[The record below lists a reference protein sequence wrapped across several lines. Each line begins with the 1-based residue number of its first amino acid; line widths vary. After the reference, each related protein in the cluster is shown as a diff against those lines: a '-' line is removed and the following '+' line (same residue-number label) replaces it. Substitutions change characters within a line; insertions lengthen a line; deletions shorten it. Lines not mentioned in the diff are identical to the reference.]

1 MPDFDAAAVLPDTTF
16 AAVTPAI
23 PAPTDA
29 PLATSARITAAAA
42 AAAAAFGTP
51 VAPSAPGRDPFA
63 GGYAAEAYA
72 AGWQLPETKPAT
84 ELAAELVA
92 KSGTAAATPPAEI
105 PEKKLIDSVIAA
117 GANEVAAA
125 TSPVLDLA
133 LLLRAYRLMQTAA
146 AMAVLY
152 EDQKATASR
161 YVHAT
166 ARGHEAVQLA
176 AAFLLTEYDFAAP
189 YYRDDAMLL
198 GFGLRPYELMLQL
211 LAKRDDPF
219 SGGRT
224 YYCHPSL
231 RRAGMPVIPH
241 QSSATGMQAIPAT
254 GAAQAIK
261 YLEGN
266 VSRFSFLVSGSG
278 EETPDNVADQPATSN
293 EQPETR
299 NQKPETRN
307 PLVLCSTG
315 DGAMTEGEVSE
326 ALQMAVLHQLPI
338 IYLVQ
343 DNDWGISATGREM
356 RAMDAYEF
364 AAGFPGLLRLRVD
377 GADFES
383 SYRGLREAVAHVRG
397 RRGPVLVHA
406 KCPLLGHHTSG
417 VRREWYR
424 GDDLAAHQ
432 LHDPL
437 PRLHQRLL
445 NLGVA
450 EAELAALQAEAT
462 ATVAADWAL
471 ALAAPNPDPATFADH
486 EFAPPATLTEAG
498 ERTPAGAEKVLMVDA
513 ALHAVD
519 DILREFPE
527 ALFYGQDVGGELG
540 GVFRE
545 AALLAKKYGDA
556 RVFNTPIQEAYIVG
570 STAGMAAVGAKPIV
584 EIQFADY
591 IWPALNQL
599 VEELSKS
606 CYLSNGQFPVQ
617 ALIRVPVGAYGG
629 GGPYHSGSIE
639 STLLTIRGIKV
650 VYPSNAADMKGLL
663 RAAFLDPNPVVLLE
677 HKGLYW
683 SKVPGTED
691 AKTLEPAAGYVIPLG
706 QAAIAQPADPAELA
720 RGNTALVVSYG
731 MGIYWAKAASRSYP
745 GQIEILDLRTLNPLD
760 FEAVEAATR
769 RHGKVLV
776 LTEEPLMNSFAESL
790 AGRIQR
796 HCFEV
801 LDAPVFTLGAADL
814 PAIAL
819 NVELEKMMLP
829 SAVKVSVVLG
839 ELLAW

>member
-1 MPDFDAAAVLPDTTF
+1 MSDFAIPTAPDTADLPNTRV
-16 AAVTPAI
+16 A
-23 PAPTDA
+23 
-29 PLATSARITAAAA
+29 AAAA
-42 AAAAAFGTP
+42 AAAAAFTSP
-51 VAPSAPGRDPFA
+51 
-63 GGYAAEAYA
+63 AA
-72 AGWQLPETKPAT
+72 
-84 ELAAELVA
+84 
-92 KSGTAAATPPAEI
+92 
-105 PEKKLIDSVIAA
+105 
-117 GANEVAAA
+117 VAAA
-125 TSPVLDLA
+125 PDLA
-133 LLLRAYRLMQTAA
+133 LLRRAYRLMHTAA
-146 AMAVLY
+146 AMASLY
-152 EDQKATASR
+152 EAEKATAAR

-176 AAFLLTEYDFAAP
+176 AAFLLTEADYATP
-189 YYRDDAMLL
+189 YYRDDALLL
-198 GFGLRPYELMLQL
+198 GLGLRPYELMLQL
-211 LAKRDDPF
+211 LAKADDPF

-224 YYCHPSL
+224 YYAHPSL
-231 RRAGMPVIPH
+231 RRAGVPVIPH

-254 GAAQAIK
+254 GMAQALA
-261 YLEGN
+261 YFESQGLRHPRNEELEMKN
-266 VSRFSFLVSGSG
+266 EELESTAIPHSSFL
-278 EETPDNVADQPATSN
+278 TPHS
-293 EQPETR
+293 
-299 NQKPETRN
+299 KPV
-307 PLVLCSTG
+307 VLCSIG

-338 IYLVQ
+338 VYLVQ

-356 RAMDAYEF
+356 RAMNAYEF
-364 AAGFPGLLRLRVD
+364 AAGFPGLRRLQVD
-377 GADFES
+377 GADFEA
-383 SYRGLREAVAHVRG
+383 SYQGLTEAFAHVRA

-424 GDDLAAHQ
+424 HDLAAHQ
-432 LHDPL
+432 EQDPL
-437 PRLHQRLL
+437 PRLHQLL
-445 NLGVA
+445 LQNGVSETALANLAAVA
-450 EAELAALQAEAT
+450 EA
-462 ATVAADWAL
+462 TVRADWAE

-486 EFAPPATLTEAG
+486 EFAPPAVTAEAG
-498 ERTPAGAEKVLMVDA
+498 ERAPAGAEKALMVDA

-545 AALLAKKYGDA
+545 AALLARKYGDR

-570 STAGMAAVGAKPIV
+570 STAGMAAVGARPIV

-606 CYLSNGQFPVQ
+606 CYLTMGKFPIP
-617 ALIRVPVGAYGG
+617 ALIRVPIGAYGG

-650 VYPSNAADMKGLL
+650 VYPSNAADMKGLM
-663 RAAFLDPNPVVLLE
+663 RAAFLDPNPVIMLE

-691 AKTLEPAAGYVIPLG
+691 AKTVEPAAGYVIPLG
-706 QAAIAQPADPAELA
+706 QAAVAQAADPEQL
-720 RGNTALVVSYG
+720 RQGDTALVVTYG
-731 MGIYWAKAASRSYP
+731 MGVHWAKAASRDYP

-760 FEAVEAATR
+760 FEAVTAATR

-776 LTEEPLMNSFAESL
+776 LTEEPLLNSFAESL

-796 HCFEV
+796 HCFTA
-801 LDAPVFTLGAADL
+801 LDAPVFTLGAANL

-829 SAVKVSVVLG
+829 SAGKVSAALG
-839 ELLAW
+839 ELLGY